1 MKLSIIIPVYNVELY
16 LRECLDS
23 VFIQDLTGCEVI
35 VVNDGSTDDSPTI
48 IDEYRSLYPS
58 FLRVINKKNGGL
70 SSARNS
76 GLEAARGEYIYF
88 IDSDDYLK
96 PFAIK
101 TILNSI
107 ITNNGI
113 DVFYFDCIITSKG
126 DRRAELPEI
135 GIPVMKINSVI
146 PFFFER
152 RLIINP
158 NACSFV
164 YSKIFLNK
172 HSLLYTDGIKY
183 EDVLF
188 KYQLFDITVGSF
200 CAIRLKEPFYVYR
213 IGREG
218 SLSTSLSL
226 CNFKDKQYI
235 RRFADSIWSLNRQKG
250 VAYYHMLFND
260 AIYMFYEAYHSGYIK
275 NYRSYWSNKDLYI
288 IRNGISNKREA
299 SLWILTK
306 ISPFWMVKY
315 YTNDLPCII
324 RRITNVFLTLCTKAL
339 T

>member
-113 DVFYFDCIITSKG
+113 DVFYFD
-126 DRRAELPEI
+126 
-135 GIPVMKINSVI
+135 
-146 PFFFER
+146 
-152 RLIINP
+152 
-158 NACSFV
+158 
-164 YSKIFLNK
+164 
-172 HSLLYTDGIKY
+172 
-183 EDVLF
+183 
-188 KYQLFDITVGSF
+188 
-200 CAIRLKEPFYVYR
+200 
-213 IGREG
+213 
-218 SLSTSLSL
+218 
-226 CNFKDKQYI
+226 
-235 RRFADSIWSLNRQKG
+235 
-250 VAYYHMLFND
+250 
-260 AIYMFYEAYHSGYIK
+260 
-275 NYRSYWSNKDLYI
+275 
-288 IRNGISNKREA
+288 
-299 SLWILTK
+299 
-306 ISPFWMVKY
+306 
-315 YTNDLPCII
+315 
-324 RRITNVFLTLCTKAL
+324 
-339 T
+339 